1 VFDLPA
7 SPRAAVIGVPDE
19 RMGEVAK
26 AFVVVRAGARSTE
39 QAAVIDWCRRH
50 MANYKVPRSV
60 AFVDALPLNAAGK
73 VLKTALRERT
83 G

>member
-1 VFDLPA
+1 VFSLRGIA
-7 SPRAAVIGVPDE
+7 QAAVIGVPDE
-19 RMGEVAK
+19 RMGEVAQGLR
-26 AFVVVRAGARSTE
+26 RAPCRQHAHRAE
-39 QAAVIDWCRRH
+39 VIDWCRRN

-60 AFVDALPLNAAGK
+60 EVVDALPLNAAGK